1 MRRLS
6 FARQRII
13 ASLHRDELI
22 VSLWYD
28 RRIGNRKQGEM
39 SVNQSNYRVTFF
51 ASIQWM
57 FFIFVNVVV
66 VPISIGA
73 AFELSTNEVVSI
85 LRTALIVT
93 GSACILQGWIGHRY
107 PLLEGPSGIIW
118 GVMLTLGASAPSLG
132 LSFKEVGGGIAT
144 GMLLAG
150 AVTMLLALFGA
161 VPLIEKIFKPMV
173 KNVFLML
180 LSVQLAMIF
189 FKGMLSVAEDGSMNV
204 AMTLFSVAI
213 VIFVAFLKIK
223 GNNII
228 SNFSLLIGIIVGW
241 PIFNLLFPGAD
252 RITSMTQTGGS
263 LILFP
268 LGQPN
273 LQLSIVIMMFIACLL
288 NMSNTFAAVQA
299 ASAIFKETP
308 TKQRFRNS
316 LLLTGMYSI
325 VGSFFGLVAYAPFA
339 SAIGFLESTQIYD
352 KKPFYWG
359 GAMIIALG
367 IIPGLALMLAQL
379 PITVGN
385 AVLFVA
391 YLQLFGTALKSV
403 RGYAFN
409 SVSIHRFAAPVLLG
423 ISIMMMD
430 AQLFTSLPS
439 IIQPLVSNGF
449 MMGVLL
455 SIVLELT
462 MKWEEETEP
471 GLTTS

>member
-1 MRRLS
+1 M
-6 FARQRII
+6 
-13 ASLHRDELI
+13 
-22 VSLWYD
+22 
-28 RRIGNRKQGEM
+28 
-39 SVNQSNYRVTFF
+39 NQSNYKVTFF

-93 GSACILQGWIGHRY
+93 GAACILQGWIGHRY

-132 LSFKEVGGGIAT
+132 LTLKEVGGGIAT

-180 LSVQLAMIF
+180 LSIQLAMIF
-189 FKGMLSVAEDGSMNV
+189 FKGMISIADDGSMNV
-204 AMTLFSVAI
+204 AITLFSLAI

-223 GNNII
+223 GNNLI
-228 SNFSLLIGIIVGW
+228 SNFSLLIGIVVGW
-241 PIFNLLFPGAD
+241 PIFNLLFPEAEGMAA
-252 RITSMTQTGGS
+252 ITQTSGGWM
-263 LILFP
+263 LFP

-273 LQLSIVIMMFIACLL
+273 LQLSIVVMMFIACLL
-288 NMSNTFAAVQA
+288 NMSNTFAAIQA
-299 ASAIFKETP
+299 ASAIFNEKETP
-308 TKQRFRNS
+308 SQHRYRNS
-316 LLLTGMYSI
+316 LLLTGLYSVI
-325 VGSFFGLVAYAPFA
+325 GSLFGLVAYAPFA
-339 SAIGFLESTQIYD
+339 SSIGFLESTQIYD
-352 KKPFYWG
+352 KKPFFWG

-367 IIPGLALMLAQL
+367 VVPGLALMLAQL

-391 YLQLFGTALKSV
+391 YLQLFGTALKSI
-403 RGYAFN
+403 REYAFN
-409 SVSIHRFAAPVLLG
+409 SVTIHRFAAPVLLG
-423 ISIMMMD
+423 VSIMMAD
-430 AQLFTSLPS
+430 PQLFTSLPS
-439 IIQPLVSNGF
+439 IIQPLISNGF
-449 MMGVLL
+449 IMGVLL

-462 MKWEEETEP
+462 LKWEENAEER
-471 GLTTS
+471 LTS

>member
-1 MRRLS
+1 
-6 FARQRII
+6 
-13 ASLHRDELI
+13 
-22 VSLWYD
+22 
-28 RRIGNRKQGEM
+28 M
-39 SVNQSNYRVTFF
+39 SVNQSNYKVTFF

-93 GSACILQGWIGHRY
+93 GAACILQGWIGHRY

-132 LSFKEVGGGIAT
+132 LTLKEVGGGIAT

-150 AVTMLLALFGA
+150 IVTMLLAFFGA

-180 LSVQLAMIF
+180 LSLQLAMIF
-189 FKGMLSVAEDGSMNV
+189 FKGMLSISEDGSMNV
-204 AMTLFSVAI
+204 AITLFSFAI

-223 GNNII
+223 GNVLI

-241 PIFNLLFPGAD
+241 PIFSLLFPKAGA
-252 RITSMTQTGGS
+252 IASIGETSGGW
-263 LILFP
+263 ILFP

-288 NMSNTFAAVQA
+288 NMSNTFAAIQA
-299 ASAIFKETP
+299 ASAIYKETP
-308 TKQRFRNS
+308 TTKRYRNS

-325 VGSFFGLVAYAPFA
+325 LGSFFGLVAYAPFA

-352 KKPFYWG
+352 KKPFFWG

-367 IIPGLALMLAQL
+367 VVPGLALMLAHL

-391 YLQLFGTALKSV
+391 YLQLFGTALKSIRV
-403 RGYAFN
+403 YAFN
-409 SVSIHRFAAPVLLG
+409 SVTIHRFAAPVLLG
-423 ISIMMMD
+423 VSIMMAD
-430 AQLFTSLPS
+430 PQLFTSLPS

-462 MKWEEETEP
+462 MKWEETAEQKQ
-471 GLTTS
+471 TT